1 MDEKNFGNILTI
13 ILIILIVAI
22 LGILVYFGYSTF
34 KESKIQANAD
44 TALKDFNESNKNKKP
59 VNKVEDTVSDTTDRP
74 QINLDGMGEDLDN
87 TTVENPQEKPVTE
100 KEKVYME
107 NYEVIGSIKI
117 PKTGIEY
124 PILER
129 QTTRAL
135 ELAITKLHGVG
146 LNEVGNVTL
155 TGHNYRNGLFFSNNK
170 KLTNGDKV
178 YITDSNGTTITYIIY
193 NMYYTTPDDA
203 SYMTRD
209 TNGKREISLST
220 CSDDSATRLII
231 LAAEQ

>member
-1 MDEKNFGNILTI
+1 MDEKKFGNVFTI
-13 ILIILIVAI
+13 ILIVLIVAI
-22 LGILVYFGYSTF
+22 LGILVYFGYSTYR
-34 KESKIQANAD
+34 ESKIQASAD
-44 TALKDFNESNKNKKP
+44 SALQEFNENNKNKKP
-59 VNKVEDTVSDTTDRP
+59 QNTAPADTSDTTSDTDSL
-74 QINLDGMGEDLDN
+74 LDKLN
-87 TTVENPQEKPVTE
+87 PVENNNNTQQGSS
-100 KEKVYME
+100 EKVYME

-146 LNEVGNVTL
+146 LNEIGNVTL

-178 YITDSNGTTITYIIY
+178 YITDNNGTTITYIIY

-231 LAAEQ
+231 LAAEE